1 MRLFLHPPSN
11 YNISLSGG
19 LIGVPVL
26 DRVTVGL
33 VRPLKVDSS

>member
-1 MRLFLHPPSN
+1 MRLSVHPPCN
-11 YNISLSGG
+11 YNISLSGE

-26 DRVTVGL
+26 DRVTIV